1 MELKNWI
8 LLILLGA
15 VWGSAFM
22 FIKISADDFGPILLV
37 NLRLLLAGALFL
49 PFLLQKK
56 YLAYFK
62 SHFSGILILGIF
74 SNAFPFTMFSYASL
88 GATSNMLGILNG
100 TTAFMTMVVAYFW
113 LKESITPK
121 QIFGIILGFLGI
133 LVLVNPANGSATLG
147 ASGFALV
154 GALSYSFSGVYIQK
168 YQLNANKFV
177 LIGWAMLFGGLFLTP
192 LSFFNLPDQMPD
204 NNAIAALLWLGIVS
218 TGIAYLGYIRLI
230 EQIGAVRTS
239 TVTYLLPV
247 FSIIWGS
254 IFLQEKITWI
264 IFGGFIFVMIGMYF
278 ANNRNN
284 TKVLEK

>member
-8 LLILLGA
+8 LLTLLGA

-133 LVLVNPANGSATLG
+133 LVLVNPANGSATIG

-177 LIGWAMLFGGLFLTP
+177 LIGWAMLFGGLLLIPF
-192 LSFFNLPDQMPD
+192 SFFNLPDQMPN

-230 EQIGAVRTS
+230 DQIGAVRTS

-284 TKVLEK
+284 TKLLEK

>member
-192 LSFFNLPDQMPD
+192 LSFFNLPDQIPD

-254 IFLQEKITWI
+254 IFLDEKITLI
-264 IFGGFIFVMIGMYF
+264 IFGGFIFVMIGMYL
-278 ANNRNN
+278 ANNKNIK
-284 TKVLEK
+284 TLEN

>member
-133 LVLVNPANGSATLG
+133 LVLVNPANGSATIG

-177 LIGWAMLFGGLFLTP
+177 LIGWAMLFGGLFLIP
-192 LSFFNLPDQMPD
+192 LSFFNLPEQMPD

-278 ANNRNN
+278 ANNK
-284 TKVLEK
+284 TSKSLEK

>member
-192 LSFFNLPDQMPD
+192 LSFFNLPDEMPD

-278 ANNRNN
+278 ANNKN
-284 TKVLEK
+284 TKASEK

>member
-49 PFLLQKK
+49 PFLLRKK
-56 YLAYFK
+56 YLAHFK
-62 SHFSGILILGIF
+62 SHFPGILILSIF

-133 LVLVNPANGSATLG
+133 LVLVNPANGSATIG

-177 LIGWAMLFGGLFLTP
+177 LIGWAMLFGGLLLTP

-204 NNAIAALLWLGIVS
+204 SNAIAALLWLGIVS

-284 TKVLEK
+284 TKALEK

>member
-49 PFLLQKK
+49 PFLLRKK
-56 YLAYFK
+56 YLAHFK
-62 SHFSGILILGIF
+62 SHFPGILILSIF

-168 YQLNANKFV
+168 YQLKANKFV
-177 LIGWAMLFGGLFLTP
+177 LIGWAMLFGGLLLTP
-192 LSFFNLPDQMPD
+192 LSFFNLPDQIPD

-278 ANNRNN
+278 ANNKN
-284 TKVLEK
+284 TKALEK

>member
-1 MELKNWI
+1 MELNNWI
-8 LLILLGA
+8 LLIFLGA

-278 ANNRNN
+278 ANNKN
-284 TKVLEK
+284 TKASEK

>member
-1 MELKNWI
+1 
-8 LLILLGA
+8 
-15 VWGSAFM
+15 M

-49 PFLLQKK
+49 PFLLRKK
-56 YLAYFK
+56 YLAHFK
-62 SHFSGILILGIF
+62 SHFPGILILSIF

-133 LVLVNPANGSATLG
+133 LVLVNPANGSATIG

-177 LIGWAMLFGGLFLTP
+177 LIGWAMLFGGLLLTP

-204 NNAIAALLWLGIVS
+204 SNAIAALLWLGIVS

-284 TKVLEK
+284 TKVSEK

>member
-8 LLILLGA
+8 LLIILGA

-49 PFLLQKK
+49 PFLLRKK
-56 YLAYFK
+56 YLAHFK
-62 SHFSGILILGIF
+62 SHFPGILILSIF

-113 LKESITPK
+113 LKESISLK
-121 QIFGIILGFLGI
+121 QMFGIILGFLGI

-177 LIGWAMLFGGLFLTP
+177 LIGWAMLFGGLLLTP
-192 LSFFNLPDQMPD
+192 LSFFNLPDQIPD
-204 NNAIAALLWLGIVS
+204 NNAIAALMWLGIVS

-278 ANNRNN
+278 ANNKN
-284 TKVLEK
+284 TKALEN

>member
-133 LVLVNPANGSATLG
+133 LVLVNPANGSATIG

-278 ANNRNN
+278 ANNKN
-284 TKVLEK
+284 TKALEK

>member
-49 PFLLQKK
+49 PFLLRKK

-62 SHFSGILILGIF
+62 SHFPGIFILAIF

-100 TTAFMTMVVAYFW
+100 TTAFMTMAVAYFW
-113 LKESITPK
+113 LKESISLK
-121 QIFGIILGFLGI
+121 QMFGIILGFLGI

-177 LIGWAMLFGGLFLTP
+177 LIGWAMLFGGLLLTP
-192 LSFFNLPDQMPD
+192 LSFFNLPDQIPD
-204 NNAIAALLWLGIVS
+204 NNAIAALMWLGIVS

-278 ANNRNN
+278 ANNKN
-284 TKVLEK
+284 TKALEK

>member
-168 YQLNANKFV
+168 YQLSANKFV
-177 LIGWAMLFGGLFLTP
+177 LIGWAMLFGGLFLIP

-278 ANNRNN
+278 ANNKT
-284 TKVLEK
+284 TKASEK

>member
-8 LLILLGA
+8 LLIILGA

-37 NLRLLLAGALFL
+37 NLRLLLAGAMFL
-49 PFLLQKK
+49 PFLLRKK

-113 LKESITPK
+113 LKESISLK
-121 QIFGIILGFLGI
+121 QMFGIILGFLGI

-177 LIGWAMLFGGLFLTP
+177 LIGWAMLFGGLLLTP
-192 LSFFNLPDQMPD
+192 LSFFNLPDQIPD
-204 NNAIAALLWLGIVS
+204 NNAIAALMWLGIVS

-278 ANNRNN
+278 ANNKN
-284 TKVLEK
+284 TKALEK